1 MRIMSS
7 SSTKVKAEDTL
18 VRIKK
23 MISDADIKKIDLE
36 TALCIASMGG
46 CQTHDALGNLL
57 PSVWC
62 KHYQEEGDETGAL
75 LEANDLRKILLQQLQ
90 VHIAKRQDLI
100 LETEDTAPLVQ
111 WIMDFTDDWEKE
123 YRTKIKKQYDISQKI
138 YAAMLEAFQI
148 VEAEMMNYF
157 GHDAVRSWKEKF
169 NDIQDPNTRLIS
181 PASPQATSPD
191 SSSSSPSMNNASTVT
206 DLKMFKYEKAAVRM
220 IFRYPAINPVLCK
233 LASKVLQKQEVCNKA
248 GAYSSKVQ
256 RNDVTLQY
264 DDAVY
269 SLQEEFQHSD
279 TPFKHIL
286 AMDPNHEYYRKL
298 VQVH

>member
-1 MRIMSS
+1 MSLS
-7 SSTKVKAEDTL
+7 CTAVKSEDIIE
-18 VRIKK
+18 IKK
-23 MISDADIKKIDLE
+23 MIVDADIKKIDLE

-62 KHYQEEGDETGAL
+62 KHCGNPADETGAL

-123 YRTKIKKQYDISQKI
+123 YRSKIKKQYDISQKI
-138 YAAMLEAFQI
+138 CAAMLEAFQI
-148 VEAEMMNYF
+148 VETEMMNYF
-157 GHDAVRSWKEKF
+157 GHDAVRIWKEKF
-169 NDIQDPNTRLIS
+169 KTISDSIS
-181 PASPQATSPD
+181 PPASE
-191 SSSSSPSMNNASTVT
+191 SSPSPSASQSPQTLSGSIVQT
-206 DLKMFKYEKAAVRM
+206 GPNIFKYKKAAVRM

-233 LASKVLQKQEVCNKA
+233 LASKVLQKQEVCNKS

-256 RNDVTLQY
+256 KYDVTLQY

-269 SLQEEFQHSD
+269 SLHEEFQYSD
-279 TPFKHIL
+279 TPFRHIL
-286 AMDPNHEYYRKL
+286 AMDPNDADYRRL
-298 VQVH
+298 VESH